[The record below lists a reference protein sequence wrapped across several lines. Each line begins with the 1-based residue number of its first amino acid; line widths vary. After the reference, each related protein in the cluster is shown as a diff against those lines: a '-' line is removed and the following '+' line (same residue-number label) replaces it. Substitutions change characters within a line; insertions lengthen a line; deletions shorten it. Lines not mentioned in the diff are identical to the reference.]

1 MSIVGGIISGVG
13 SLLGGLGSSAMN
25 NKAVQD
31 TNKANMEIAK
41 YQAQWQQQENEKA
54 YQRSLNMWNLQ
65 NEYNSPTQ
73 QMARIRAAGLN
84 PNLVYGNG
92 VTGNSSGS
100 TPQYEPAKFNAPT
113 MQAYRGWNL
122 GISDAISQFLAY
134 RTAKAQVDNME
145 AQNSLIRQQ
154 TATEATKQANIA
166 ASTSRSEFDLNMA
179 KELKDV
185 SVSSAIAD
193 MNQKQA
199 GAAQGWTKA
208 NREVLQYELDKA
220 LFDNKIKLSNA
231 EYLGVLQSLRKAVQ
245 DNDIAAFRNKLE
257 RMWGSSS
264 NRGDA
269 KGIVADVLQRILYGL
284 YFGESQY
291 DRLFNP
297 K

>member
-134 RTAKAQVDNME
+134 RTVKAQVDNME

-199 GAAQGWTKA
+199 GASQGWTKA
-208 NREVLQYELDKA
+208 NREVIQYELDKA
-220 LFDNKIKLSNA
+220 LFDNKIKLSHQK
-231 EYLGVLQSLRKAVQ
+231 YLQALQITRQFQQSY
-245 DNDIAAFRNKLE
+245 DINAFRNEIERVFGKNTSTLGFLRDFAQRLE
-257 RMWGSSS
+257 MSLRD
-264 NRGDA
+264 RA
-269 KGIVADVLQRILYGL
+269 R
-284 YFGESQY
+284 Y

>member
-1 MSIVGGIISGVG
+1 MSILGGIVAGVG
-13 SLLGGLGSSAMN
+13 SLLGGVGSSAMN

-54 YQRSLNMWNLQ
+54 YQRSLKMWNLQ

-92 VTGNSSGS
+92 VTGNSAGS

-122 GISDAISQFLAY
+122 GISDATSQYLAY
-134 RTAKAQVDNME
+134 RTVKAQVDNME

-154 TATEATKQANIA
+154 TATEATKQANVA
-166 ASTSRSEFDLNMA
+166 ASTARSEFDLDMA
-179 KELKDV
+179 KHLKDV
-185 SVSSAIAD
+185 SISSAIAD
-193 MNQKQA
+193 MNLKQA
-199 GAAQGWTKA
+199 GASQGWTKA
-208 NREVLQYELDKA
+208 NREVIQYELDKA
-220 LFDNKIKLSNA
+220 LFDNKIKLSNE
-231 EYLGVLQSLRKAVQ
+231 EYLKVLQSVRQLQQ
-245 DNDIAAFRNKLE
+245 DNDINAFRNEME
-257 RMWGSSS
+257 RVTGKGSFATDMLRRLIMALRPSV
-264 NRGDA
+264 N
-269 KGIVADVLQRILYGL
+269 
-284 YFGESQY
+284 

>member
-1 MSIVGGIISGVG
+1 MSIIGGIISGVG

-145 AQNSLIRQQ
+145 AQNNLIRQQ

-199 GAAQGWTKA
+199 VAAQGWTKA
-208 NREVLQYELDKA
+208 NREVIQYELDKA
-220 LFDNKIKLSNA
+220 LFDNKIKLSNQ
-231 EYLGVLQSLRKAVQ
+231 EYLKVLQSVRQLQQ
-245 DNDIAAFRNKLE
+245 DNDINSFRYRME
-257 RMWGSSS
+257 RLFGSSS
-264 NRGDA
+264 DA
-269 KGIVADVLQRILYGL
+269 SKVASELLKRMSMYLIRDKHEL
-284 YFGESQY
+284 
-291 DRLFNP
+291 DTMFNP

>member
-1 MSIVGGIISGVG
+1 MSVVGGIISGVG

-134 RTAKAQVDNME
+134 RTVKAQVDNME

-193 MNQKQA
+193 MNYKQA
-199 GAAQGWTKA
+199 GASQGWTKA
-208 NREVLQYELDKA
+208 NREVIQYELDRA
-220 LFDNKIKLSNA
+220 LFDNNIKLSHQK
-231 EYLGVLQSLRKAVQ
+231 YLQALQITRQFQQSY
-245 DNDIAAFRNKLE
+245 DINAFRNEIERVFGKNTSTLGFLRDFAQRLE
-257 RMWGSSS
+257 MSFRD
-264 NRGDA
+264 RA
-269 KGIVADVLQRILYGL
+269 R
-284 YFGESQY
+284 Y